1 MKSSSRVGPFHDSR
15 PTQGPDRPYP
25 SREGNRLTIFVLLWC
40 STGAWMARKTNQ
52 QARFCRNYAHS
63 RFSGFGVLTMPRS
76 DQGATRQ
83 EEDSKVLV
91 KWTDSDG
98 NAFTE
103 KTDTRD
109 ISETGISFYLETPVW
124 LDTHLTLTI
133 GSSSLFGRLHTTTAK
148 VVRVQTDA
156 SGRQVVA
163 ARFDE

>member
-1 MKSSSRVGPFHDSR
+1 MHMSK
-15 PTQGPDRPYP
+15 
-25 SREGNRLTIFVLLWC
+25 
-40 STGAWMARKTNQ
+40 M
-52 QARFCRNYAHS
+52 
-63 RFSGFGVLTMPRS
+63 
-76 DQGATRQ
+76 DQTATRQ

-91 KWTDSDG
+91 KWTDSEG

-109 ISETGISFYLETPVW
+109 ISETGISFYLKTPIW

-133 GSSSLFGRLHTTTAK
+133 GSSVLFGRLHTTTAK

-156 SGRQVVA
+156 SGRQIVG

>member
-1 MKSSSRVGPFHDSR
+1 MPKLD
-15 PTQGPDRPYP
+15 
-25 SREGNRLTIFVLLWC
+25 
-40 STGAWMARKTNQ
+40 
-52 QARFCRNYAHS
+52 QAAS
-63 RFSGFGVLTMPRS
+63 
-76 DQGATRQ
+76 RQ

-91 KWTDSDG
+91 KWTDSEG

-109 ISETGISFYLETPVW
+109 ISETGISFYLKTPVW

-133 GSSSLFGRLHTTTAK
+133 GSSLLFGRLYTTTAK

-156 SGRQVVA
+156 SGRQIVG